1 MKTDKR
7 LMVLFILCM
16 AVSFAAYCPD
26 VLAAGKLRV
35 SVTAFKNKVKHVYGG
50 RNIGK
55 GMAEMLTTELAR
67 TGRFIVLERIAI
79 GDVVGEQAL
88 GQSGLVRQE
97 SAARSGQML
106 GAQVIIRGAV
116 TEFSDA
122 ASGVGGGV
130 QIKRFGMSGQS
141 KNAHVGVDVRVIDAA
156 TGQVIAS
163 TYASAKARSAGGRV
177 SYASPNFQIGGG
189 MFSSTPLGQ
198 ATRSAIADAVS
209 FITASLAR
217 QDLAPKLRIVKVDGS
232 RIYVN
237 GGRDAGLYRGAQLF
251 VYSEGESLIDP
262 ETGMNLGS
270 SDEQT
275 GIIEIETVK
284 EKFSIG
290 YPVTGRRF
298 RRGDLLKTR

>member
-1 MKTDKR
+1 MRTSYR
-7 LMVLFILCM
+7 IFFLFTVCTALL
-16 AVSFAAYCPD
+16 FAGFSSN

-35 SVTAFKNKVKHVYGG
+35 SVTAFENKVKYVYGG
-50 RNIGK
+50 WNLGK

-67 TGRFIVLERIAI
+67 TGQFIVLERMAI
-79 GDVVGEQAL
+79 GDVVQEQAL

-97 SAARSGQML
+97 SAVRSGHML
-106 GAQVIIRGAV
+106 GAQIIIRGAV

-130 QIKRFGMSGQS
+130 QIKRFGMSGRT
-141 KNAHVGVDVRVIDAA
+141 KNAHVGIDVRVIDAA
-156 TGQVIAS
+156 TGQVLAS
-163 TYASAKARSAGGRV
+163 TYASAKAKSAGGRV
-177 SYASPNFQIGGG
+177 SYASPNFQVGGG

-198 ATRSAIADAVS
+198 ATRGAIADAVS
-209 FITASLAR
+209 FISASLTR
-217 QDLAPKLRIVKVDGS
+217 QGIAPKLRIVKVDGG

-237 GGRDAGLYRGAQLF
+237 AGRDAGIYPGTQLF

-262 ETGMNLGS
+262 ETGLNLGS

-284 EKFSIG
+284 EKFSIAF
-290 YPVTGRRF
+290 PVTGRRF